1 MNAHAFLPVREWLV
15 VAGAIVIAAGC
26 SSGASSP
33 AQSVDGG
40 VSDARDDAQDV
51 ESDAESDAASQGDGD
66 AASSDAESPSDG
78 GDPKEDGATSDAA
91 GDGGS
96 GTERGLSAWVYENRQ
111 PWADEMHAY
120 DSTVSV
126 EQRLRYL
133 FPYAGGASIAG
144 ASYGTHSVWFDGE
157 VIDYYAAR
165 LPDARLLPIF
175 DCADGIAFAD
185 WGEAD
190 QRQLAGDVADELL
203 ANENIAGA
211 QVDIEPF
218 RVEHL
223 PFYDE
228 LGERLHAQGKS
239 LTVFTG
245 ASSGDIYSIADVVVL
260 SGYDLGISPVTPS
273 EYEAALHDLV
283 GAALASAA
291 AAGTRLMVGVPIAAS
306 WEEYATQS
314 GTCDEDTGFTQ
325 EQWFS
330 AALAAVCPHTGHAS
344 YLGLSLWGFYGDALE
359 IPRGSGCFR
368 NPGAVPPANWMAL
381 TDWGNSSCN

>member
-1 MNAHAFLPVREWLV
+1 MNAPALPPVREWLL
-15 VAGAIVIAAGC
+15 VAGAIAIAAGC

-51 ESDAESDAASQGDGD
+51 ESDAESDAASQGDGG

-78 GDPKEDGATSDAA
+78 GATTDAA

-111 PWADEMHAY
+111 PWADEMNAY
-120 DSTVSV
+120 DSAVSV
-126 EQRLRYL
+126 EHRLRYL

-144 ASYGTHSVWFDGE
+144 AGYGTQSVWFDGE

-175 DCADGIAFAD
+175 DCADGVALAD

-228 LGERLHAQGKS
+228 LGERLHAEGKS

-314 GTCDEDTGFTQ
+314 GTCDEDTGFAQ

-330 AALAAVCPHTGHAS
+330 AALAAICPHTGHAS

-381 TDWGNSSCN
+381 TDWGNGSCN